1 MEKYYSMDEIQQLVL
16 TAQDYFSK
24 AYPKGATLK
33 EIVDDESFALE
44 YYIKMYDK
52 YLKSNFKTNKK
63 ETLKARQDWVC
74 LETIERLFDQ
84 NKLKFAENLDF
95 MDKNFTKQTE
105 MFLKYLS
112 PESYVHFINNNT
124 KTK

>member
-33 EIVDDESFALE
+33 EVVDDEGFALE